1 MDMVYYPFGRSSYED
16 SLKVIE
22 ADIQHANAL
31 AAALP
36 RAKDGARFQMKLVH
50 DQLTP
55 LIMFLLQWIDSSCA
69 CLLPR
74 CLNLFHITVYK
85 VYTDGGQRF
94 LDMEGRQLLATFMVT
109 IILPSLRRLHYDLV
123 ERDNGPK
130 EPSPEL
136 EISGPKKLDKDKK
149 FTNIDLER
157 EDECGIC
164 LEPCTKIV
172 LPNCCHAM
180 CINCY
185 RDWNSRAASCPFC
198 RGNIKRVQSRDLW
211 SSLATTKLSTLIL
224 FRKRIWFYFRAARRT
239 GSGRAGLLWS
249 FFLHELLERRIT
261 TLVIY
266 VLIGHVV
273 IHRFGWMNPS
283 QLIYL
288 LGSSHMEVPEAPH
301 KD

>member
-1 MDMVYYPFGRSSYED
+1 MEMMYYPLGRSSYED

-31 AAALP
+31 AAAIP

-74 CLNLFHITVYK
+74 YLNLFHVIIYK
-85 VYTDGGQRF
+85 VYTDGRPKISRH
-94 LDMEGRQLLATFMVT
+94 GRKATVNDFYGGCIT
-109 IILPSLRRLHYDLV
+109 TWWNSITGLKKRAQSCRYRA
-123 ERDNGPK
+123 
-130 EPSPEL
+130 
-136 EISGPKKLDKDKK
+136 PKKVEKDEK

-185 RDWNSRAASCPFC
+185 RDWNSRQASCPFC
-198 RGNIKRVQSRDLW
+198 RGNIKRVKSRDLW
-211 SSLATTKLSTLIL
+211 VLTCNDDVIDADLVSKEDLIL
-224 FRKRIWFYFRAARRT
+224 WDEFRP
-239 GSGRAGLLWS
+239 
-249 FFLHELLERRIT
+249 
-261 TLVIY
+261 
-266 VLIGHVV
+266 
-273 IHRFGWMNPS
+273 N
-283 QLIYL
+283 
-288 LGSSHMEVPEAPH
+288 
-301 KD
+301 

>member
-1 MDMVYYPFGRSSYED
+1 MDMMYYPLGRSSYED

-31 AAALP
+31 AAAIP
-36 RAKDGARFQMKLVH
+36 RAKDGAWFQMKLVH

-74 CLNLFHITVYK
+74 YLNLFHVIVYK
-85 VYTDGGQRF
+85 VYTDGRPKISRH
-94 LDMEGRQLLATFMVT
+94 GRKATVNDFYAV
-109 IILPSLRRLHYDLV
+109 ILPSLRRLHFDLV
-123 ERDNGPK
+123 ELNNGSK
-130 EPSPEL
+130 EESPEL
-136 EISGPKKLDKDKK
+136 EISGQKKLEKDEK

-185 RDWNSRAASCPFC
+185 RDWNSRSASCPFC
-198 RGNIKRVQSRDLW
+198 RGNIKRVKSRDLW
-211 SSLATTKLSTLIL
+211 VLTCNDEVIDADLVSKEDLVRFYLYINNLPKDSPDALFFMIWLWNVTAPLTTGEQPDLSRMLSGV
-224 FRKRIWFYFRAARRT
+224 KEMS
-239 GSGRAGLLWS
+239 SGRQPRG
-249 FFLHELLERRIT
+249 
-261 TLVIY
+261 
-266 VLIGHVV
+266 GK
-273 IHRFGWMNPS
+273 P
-283 QLIYL
+283 
-288 LGSSHMEVPEAPH
+288 
-301 KD
+301 

>member
-1 MDMVYYPFGRSSYED
+1 MEMMYYPLGRSSYED

-31 AAALP
+31 AAAIP

-74 CLNLFHITVYK
+74 YLNLFHVIIYK
-85 VYTDGGQRF
+85 VYTDGRPKISRH
-94 LDMEGRQLLATFMVT
+94 GRKATVNDFYA

-123 ERDNGPK
+123 ELDNGPK
-130 EPSPEL
+130 EESPKL
-136 EISGPKKLDKDKK
+136 QISGPKKVEKDEK

-185 RDWNSRAASCPFC
+185 RDWNSRQASCPFC
-198 RGNIKRVQSRDLW
+198 RGNIKRVKSRDLW
-211 SSLATTKLSTLIL
+211 VLTCNDDVIDADLVSKEDLVRFYLYINNLPKDSPDALFFMFYEYLI
-224 FRKRIWFYFRAARRT
+224 
-239 GSGRAGLLWS
+239 
-249 FFLHELLERRIT
+249 
-261 TLVIY
+261 
-266 VLIGHVV
+266 
-273 IHRFGWMNPS
+273 
-283 QLIYL
+283 
-288 LGSSHMEVPEAPH
+288 
-301 KD
+301 